1 MAKKKE
7 DQKFAWGKGDVKVT
21 LPQDLPKTDPDE
33 EKYFE
38 GSEKK
43 AEK

>member
-21 LPQDLPKTDPDE
+21 LPSDKPEKDPDE
-33 EKYFE
+33 TKYIE
-38 GSEKK
+38 GSDDKSEK
-43 AEK
+43 